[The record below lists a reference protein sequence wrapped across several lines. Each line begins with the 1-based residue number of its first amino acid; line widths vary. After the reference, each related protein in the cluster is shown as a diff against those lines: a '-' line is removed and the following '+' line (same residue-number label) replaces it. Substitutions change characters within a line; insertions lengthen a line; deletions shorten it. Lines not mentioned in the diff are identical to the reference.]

1 MDVIHY
7 AEMWL
12 NTYLVVLS
20 EWWVGL
26 QQGLH
31 RHWSIEN
38 SLPPDSECLFR
49 QVSHRMLVGL
59 GFFVLKGQHLDMPVM
74 GGFILTMYY
83 QRESWNVWHLK
94 FSNSL
99 CGSHF
104 LCRWLVLHWCF
115 IPAVFIRSL
124 RASTSQSCMM
134 YIGTH

>member
-1 MDVIHY
+1 MEGCHTLCGNVAKYI
-7 AEMWL
+7 
-12 NTYLVVLS
+12 VLS

-38 SLPPDSECLFR
+38 SLPLDSECSFH

-74 GGFILTMYY
+74 GGFILTIHY

-99 CGSHF
+99 ALVLYSCGSISF
-104 LCRWLVLHWCF
+104 APSELPLAN
-115 IPAVFIRSL
+115 PA
-124 RASTSQSCMM
+124 
-134 YIGTH
+134 

>member
-1 MDVIHY
+1 MGVIHY

-38 SLPPDSECLFR
+38 SLPPDSECSFH

-59 GFFVLKGQHLDMPVM
+59 DFFVLKGQHLDMPHPHHPLSEGELECVAA
-74 GGFILTMYY
+74 
-83 QRESWNVWHLK
+83 EV
-94 FSNSL
+94 
-99 CGSHF
+99 
-104 LCRWLVLHWCF
+104 
-115 IPAVFIRSL
+115 
-124 RASTSQSCMM
+124 
-134 YIGTH
+134 